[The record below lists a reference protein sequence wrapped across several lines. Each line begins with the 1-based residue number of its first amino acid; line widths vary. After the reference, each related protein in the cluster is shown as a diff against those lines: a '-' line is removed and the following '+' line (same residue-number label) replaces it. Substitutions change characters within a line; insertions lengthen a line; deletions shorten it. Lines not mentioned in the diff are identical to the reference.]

1 MTTLVSYLVRCS
13 FTNRFGSEFS
23 WVFQVATNDY
33 RVAFDEAVP
42 CFWSGLTRSEREDAC
57 ETIHVIAWTGET
69 TCPDTWTRSDAQFLA
84 SMGIAPE
91 ES

>member
-1 MTTLVSYLVRCS
+1 MSYLVRCS

-23 WVFQVATNDY
+23 WMFQVATNDY
-33 RVAFDEAVP
+33 RVAFDEAVL

-57 ETIHVIAWTGET
+57 ETIHIVAWRSGAMR
-69 TCPDTWTRSDAQFLA
+69 PDTWTRNDAQFLA

>member
-1 MTTLVSYLVRCS
+1 MTVGYLVRCS
-13 FTNRFGSEFS
+13 FTNRFGSDFS

-33 RVAFDEAVP
+33 RAAFDEAVR

-57 ETIHVIAWTGET
+57 ETIHVMAWRSET